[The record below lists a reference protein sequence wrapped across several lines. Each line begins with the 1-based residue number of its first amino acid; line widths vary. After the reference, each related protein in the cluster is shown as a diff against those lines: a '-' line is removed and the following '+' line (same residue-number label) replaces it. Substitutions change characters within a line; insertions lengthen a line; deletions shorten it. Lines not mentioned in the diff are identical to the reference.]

1 MVLNIKVSTH
11 LNFNGNTEE
20 AFNFYKSVFGG
31 NFLELQRFKD
41 TPKEIQ
47 KNIPK
52 KELNKILRISL
63 KIAKNHILLGTEA
76 PESMGFKLI
85 EGNNNYISIEV
96 KSKKEAEEIYKKLS
110 KDGIIEIPLQDMFFW
125 GAYHTTFKDKFGIQW
140 MINYPYP
147 KKYLK

>member
-1 MVLNIKVSTH
+1 MVSNIKVNTH

-20 AFNFYKSVFGG
+20 AFNFYKLVFGG
-31 NFLELQRFKD
+31 DFLELQRFKD
-41 TPKEIQ
+41 APKEIQ

-63 KIAKNHILLGTEA
+63 KIGKNYILSGTEA

-85 EGNNNYISIEV
+85 EGNNQYISLEV
-96 KSKKEAEEIYKKLS
+96 KSKKEAEELYTKLS
-110 KDGIIEIPLQDMFFW
+110 KNGVIEIPLQDMHFW
-125 GAYHTTFKDKFGIQW
+125 GSYHATFKDKFNIGW

-147 KKYLK
+147 KK